1 MKVIIMSNEQK
12 VTRKLRAIFSADV
25 KGYSV
30 LMADDEVSTIQTL
43 KDYRNIMSTC
53 IEQRGGRIVDA
64 VGDNLL
70 AEFDSAVDAVQCAVE
85 VQKGLRDKNQELPE
99 DKKMEFRIGINI
111 GDVIE
116 DGDRIFGDAVNV
128 AARIESLADAGGICV
143 SRSTYDQI
151 KNKLEL
157 SFDYYG
163 EHKVKNIKEPVRVYK
178 ILLEPTIDYESIT
191 GETLELPDKP
201 SVAVLPFKNLSGD
214 PGQEFFSDGF
224 TEDITTT
231 LAKIHSMFVVA
242 RESSFTFKGKSVQ
255 IQDIGRDLGVRYVLE
270 GSIQKFGDQ
279 IRITAQLIDATNG
292 HHLWAEKYDREL
304 KDIFAMK
311 DEITMKIATV
321 LQVKL
326 TDGEMAN
333 WGPETESFEAYIKV
347 MQSWEHFRAFTP
359 DDNILSRQKAKE
371 ALDLDPNYSSATEMF
386 AWTLLMDGV
395 FGTSKTPEKSIEQA
409 FELAQ
414 KVLDR
419 GDSDAGAH
427 FLIGY
432 AYSRKGQFDK
442 AFSELE
448 IARDLF
454 PNNADINAGLGAI
467 LNDAGKPEEAI
478 SVLKNA
484 IRLNPIPPGWYL
496 GRLGDAYRL
505 TRQYEKAVHEYK
517 KAIQLQPD
525 DMISH
530 LNLALCYVK
539 LGREADAHAEAK
551 EVLRINPKFSAE
563 SYAKHILLKDE
574 ASKKLL
580 IDGMRKAGLPE

>member
-1 MKVIIMSNEQK
+1 
-12 VTRKLRAIFSADV
+12 
-25 KGYSV
+25 
-30 LMADDEVSTIQTL
+30 
-43 KDYRNIMSTC
+43 
-53 IEQRGGRIVDA
+53 
-64 VGDNLL
+64 
-70 AEFDSAVDAVQCAVE
+70 
-85 VQKGLRDKNQELPE
+85 
-99 DKKMEFRIGINI
+99 
-111 GDVIE
+111 VIE
-116 DGDRIFGDAVNV
+116 EGDRIYGDGVNI
-128 AARIESLADAGGICV
+128 AARLESLAEEGGICI
-143 SRSTYDQI
+143 SGTAYDQVR
-151 KNKLEL
+151 NKFPFRYE
-157 SFDYYG
+157 YQG
-163 EHKVKNIKEPVRVYK
+163 EQVVKNIREPIRVYK
-178 ILLEPTIDYESIT
+178 VLIKKDADELILGKE
-191 GETLELPDKP
+191 LELPDKP
-201 SVAVLPFKNLSGD
+201 SIAVLPFKNLSGD

-231 LAKIHSMFVVA
+231 LAKIPRMFVIS

-255 IQDIGRDLGVRYVLE
+255 IQEIGRELGVRYVLE

-279 IRITAQLIDATNG
+279 IRITVQLIDATNG

-333 WGPETESFEAYIKV
+333 WGPETESFEAYIKA
-347 MQSWEHFRAFTP
+347 MQSVEHFRAFTP

-371 ALDLDPNYSSATEMF
+371 ALDLDPNYSSATEIF
-386 AWTLLMDGV
+386 AWTLLMDGI

-442 AFSELE
+442 AISELE

-454 PNNADINAGLGAI
+454 PNNAEINAGLGMI

-484 IRLNPIPPGWYL
+484 IRLNPIPPGWCL

-505 TRQYEKAVHEYK
+505 TRQYEKAVHKYK
-517 KAIQLQPD
+517 EAIQLEPD

-563 SYAKHILLKDE
+563 SYAKHIPLKDE
-574 ASKKLL
+574 ASKKLF